1 MIIGNFRFNDI
12 GLGFDLALKYG
23 CVLGVVVKS
32 KFHMNIDL
40 LAILVTLVLGV
51 AGFVVNSFIQRR
63 NNSIKVIVQHR
74 LERRQRTLEKLSV
87 LIKLSD
93 RAYLSMVLGLIDATS
108 IKVDLEGKDHSECSS
123 ERSEAIR
130 QVVEAC
136 ASIRSMYGGSYP
148 CDRDLIRVLDSF
160 KRSFARCIQSGCFD
174 SELETSR
181 DILIKII
188 DVYCTTEWRRIKNE
202 TVGKKRASS
211 DAWIQTF
218 KQIEEMYEENMEG

>member
-1 MIIGNFRFNDI
+1 
-12 GLGFDLALKYG
+12 
-23 CVLGVVVKS
+23 
-32 KFHMNIDL
+32 MNIDL

-74 LERRQRTLEKLSV
+74 LERRQRTLEKLAV

-93 RAYLSMVLGLIDATS
+93 RDYLSMVLGLLDATS
-108 IKVDLEGKDHSECSS
+108 IEVGLEGKGHSECSS

-181 DILIKII
+181 DILIKNI
-188 DVYCTTEWRRIKNE
+188 DIYCTTEWRRIKKE
-202 TVGKKRASS
+202 TIGKKRSS
-211 DAWIQTF
+211 RDAWIQTF
-218 KQIEEMYEENMEG
+218 KQIEEMYEENMDW

>member
-1 MIIGNFRFNDI
+1 M
-12 GLGFDLALKYG
+12 
-23 CVLGVVVKS
+23 S
-32 KFHMNIDL
+32 TDL
-40 LAILVTLVLGV
+40 LAILVTFVLGV
-51 AGFVVNSFIQRR
+51 AGFIVNSFIQRR

-93 RAYLSMVLGLIDATS
+93 RDYLSMVLGLIDATS

-174 SELETSR
+174 SELEASR
-181 DILIKII
+181 DILIKNI
-188 DVYCTTEWRRIKNE
+188 DIYCTTEWRRIKKE
-202 TVGKKRASS
+202 TIGKKRSS
-211 DAWIQTF
+211 RDAWIQTF

>member
-1 MIIGNFRFNDI
+1 
-12 GLGFDLALKYG
+12 
-23 CVLGVVVKS
+23 
-32 KFHMNIDL
+32 MNIDL

-93 RAYLSMVLGLIDATS
+93 RDYLSMVLGLIDATS

-181 DILIKII
+181 DILIKNI
-188 DVYCTTEWRRIKNE
+188 DIYCTTEWRRIKKE
-202 TVGKKRASS
+202 TIGKKRSS
-211 DAWIQTF
+211 RDAWIQTF
-218 KQIEEMYEENMEG
+218 KQIEEMYEENMDW

>member
-1 MIIGNFRFNDI
+1 
-12 GLGFDLALKYG
+12 
-23 CVLGVVVKS
+23 
-32 KFHMNIDL
+32 MNIDL

-51 AGFVVNSFIQRR
+51 AGVVVNSFIQRR
-63 NNSIKVIVQHR
+63 NNSIKVIVQHK

-93 RAYLSMVLGLIDATS
+93 RDYSSMVLGLLDAASTEAGF
-108 IKVDLEGKDHSECSS
+108 EGKDHSECSS
-123 ERSEAIR
+123 ERSEATR

-136 ASIRSMYGGSYP
+136 ASIRSMYCGSYP
-148 CDRDLIRVLDSF
+148 CDRDLIRVLDFF
-160 KRSFARCIQSGCFD
+160 KRSFARCIQTGRYD
-174 SELETSR
+174 SALETPR
-181 DILIKII
+181 ATLIKII

>member
-1 MIIGNFRFNDI
+1 
-12 GLGFDLALKYG
+12 
-23 CVLGVVVKS
+23 
-32 KFHMNIDL
+32 MNIDL

-74 LERRQRTLEKLSV
+74 LERRQRTLENLAV

-93 RAYLSMVLGLIDATS
+93 RDYLSSVLGLIDAAL
-108 IKVDLEGKDHSECSS
+108 IEEGFKEKSRAESSS
-123 ERSEAIR
+123 ERSEALR
-130 QVVEAC
+130 QVVEVC
-136 ASIRSMYGGSYP
+136 ASIRAMYCGSYP
-148 CDRDLIRVLDSF
+148 CDRDLVRVLDFF
-160 KRSFARCIQSGCFD
+160 KRSFARCIQTGRYD
-174 SELETSR
+174 SALETPR
-181 DILIKII
+181 ATLIKII

>member
-1 MIIGNFRFNDI
+1 
-12 GLGFDLALKYG
+12 
-23 CVLGVVVKS
+23 
-32 KFHMNIDL
+32 MNIDL

-74 LERRQRTLEKLSV
+74 LERRQRTLEKLAV

-93 RAYLSMVLGLIDATS
+93 RDYLSMVLGLLDATS
-108 IKVDLEGKDHSECSS
+108 IEVGLEGKGHSECSS

-136 ASIRSMYGGSYP
+136 ASIRSMYCGSYP

-160 KRSFARCIQSGCFD
+160 KRSFARCIQTGRFD
-174 SELETSR
+174 SELEASR
-181 DILIKII
+181 AAFIKGI
-188 DVYCTTEWRRIKNE
+188 DVYCTTEWRRIKKE
-202 TVGKKRASS
+202 TIGKKRSS
-211 DAWIQTF
+211 RDAWGQTF

>member
-1 MIIGNFRFNDI
+1 M
-12 GLGFDLALKYG
+12 
-23 CVLGVVVKS
+23 S
-32 KFHMNIDL
+32 TDL

-51 AGFVVNSFIQRR
+51 AGFIVNSFIQRR

-93 RAYLSMVLGLIDATS
+93 RDYLSMVLGLLDVASTE
-108 IKVDLEGKDHSECSS
+108 EGFEEKSLTECSS

-130 QVVEAC
+130 QAVEAC
-136 ASIRSMYGGSYP
+136 ASIRSMYCGSYP

-160 KRSFARCIQSGCFD
+160 KRSFSRCIQSGCFD

-181 DILIKII
+181 AALIKNV
-188 DVYCTTEWRRIKNE
+188 DVYCTTEWRRIKRE
-202 TVGKKRASS
+202 TIGKKRSS
-211 DAWIQTF
+211 SAAWAKTF
-218 KQIEEMYEENMEG
+218 KKVEEMYEENMDW